1 MNIESEIIATVV
13 KAVKEC
19 YGQDVPTTMVQ
30 LQKTKAEFEGNLT
43 LVVFPFLKVSK
54 LKPEDTAQPLGE
66 YLAQHCKVV
75 QSFNVVKGFLNLTIA
90 PAAWI
95 SLLNRIDSNPIFGEK
110 TANEQSPLVMIEY
123 SSPNTNKPLHLGHVR
138 NNLLGWALAKI
149 MEANGNRVVKTNIV
163 NDRGIHICKSM
174 LAWKKWGNGA
184 TPEST
189 GKKGDHL
196 IGDYYVAF
204 DQHYR
209 AELAELTA
217 KFKAQGLND
226 EEAEKRAKEES
237 PLMKEAHN
245 MLVSWEQGDEEVR
258 ALWQMMNNWVYQ
270 GFDETYKTMGVSFD
284 KIYYESDT
292 YLEGKA
298 KVEAGLDKGLFFR
311 KDDGSVW
318 ADLSNEGLD
327 QKLLLRADGTSVYMT
342 QDIGTA
348 DLRFKDYPIDKMIY
362 VVGNEQNYHFQV
374 LSILLD
380 RLGFK
385 WGKELVHFSYGM
397 VELPNGKMKSREG
410 TVVDADELMEEM
422 ISAARR
428 TSEELGKF
436 ADMSENER
444 NEIARIVG
452 LGALKYFILK
462 VDARK
467 NMLFN
472 PEESIDFNGNTGP
485 FIQYTYARIRS
496 IMRKAEA
503 EGFDLTNTLADNL
516 PINEKEVQLIQKLNS
531 FESVVEQA
539 GKDYS
544 PSGIANYCYELTKDF
559 NQFYH
564 EYSILNA
571 ENAEAKTLRL
581 TLAKNVAKTIKNGMQ
596 LLGIEVPER
605 M

>member
-13 KAVKEC
+13 QAVKEC
-19 YGQDVPTTMVQ
+19 FGQDVPTTMVQ

-43 LVVFPFLKVSK
+43 LVVFPFLKLSR
-54 LKPEDTAQPLGE
+54 LKPEDTAQQLGD
-66 YLAQHCKVV
+66 YLAKHCKVV

-95 SLLNRIDSNPIFGEK
+95 SLLNRIDSEPRFGEK
-110 TANEQSPLVMIEY
+110 AVNEQSPLVMVEY

-138 NNLLGWALAKI
+138 NNLLGWSLAQI

-217 KFKAQGLND
+217 KFRAEGMAA
-226 EEAEKRAKEES
+226 EEAEKRAKEDS
-237 PLMKEAHN
+237 PLMKEAHD
-245 MLVSWEQGDEEVR
+245 MLVRWEQGDEEVR
-258 ALWQMMNNWVYQ
+258 ALWKKMNDWVYQ
-270 GFDETYKTMGVSFD
+270 GFDETYKAMGVGFD
-284 KIYYESDT
+284 KIYYESET

-298 KVEAGLDKGLFFR
+298 KVEEGLAKELFFR
-311 KDDGSVW
+311 KPDGSVW
-318 ADLSNEGLD
+318 ADLSDEGLD

-348 DLRFKDYPIDKMIY
+348 ALRFKDYPIDKMIY

-422 ISAARR
+422 VSAARR
-428 TSEELGKF
+428 TSEKLGKF
-436 ADMSENER
+436 ADMTENER

-452 LGALKYFILK
+452 MGALKYFILK

-503 EGFDLTNTLADNL
+503 EGIVLPSVLPDTLPL
-516 PINEKEVQLIQKLNS
+516 NEKEVQLIQKLNS
-531 FESVVEQA
+531 FETVVEQA

-564 EYSILNA
+564 DYSILNA
-571 ENAEAKTLRL
+571 ESAEAKTLRL
-581 TLAKNVAKTIKNGMQ
+581 ALAKNVAKTIKNGMQ

>member
-13 KAVKEC
+13 QAVKEC
-19 YGQDVPTTMVQ
+19 FGQDVPTTMVQ

-43 LVVFPFLKVSK
+43 LVVFPFLKLSR
-54 LKPEDTAQPLGE
+54 LKPEDTAQQLGD

-95 SLLNRIDSNPIFGEK
+95 SLLNRIDSEPRFGEK
-110 TANEQSPLVMIEY
+110 AVNEQSPLVMVEY

-138 NNLLGWALAKI
+138 NNLLGWSLAQI

-217 KFKAQGLND
+217 KFKAEGMTD

-237 PLMKEAHN
+237 PLMKEAHD
-245 MLVSWEQGDEEVR
+245 MLVRWEQGDEEVR
-258 ALWQMMNNWVYQ
+258 ALWKKMNDWVYQ
-270 GFDETYKTMGVSFD
+270 GFDETYKAMGVGFD
-284 KIYYESDT
+284 KIYYESET

-298 KVEAGLDKGLFFR
+298 KVEEGLAKGLFFR
-311 KDDGSVW
+311 KPDGSVW

-410 TVVDADELMEEM
+410 TVVDADDLMEEM
-422 ISAARR
+422 VSAARR

-436 ADMSENER
+436 ADMTENER

-452 LGALKYFILK
+452 MGALKYFILK

-496 IMRKAEA
+496 IMRKAED
-503 EGFDLTNTLADNL
+503 EGIVLPSVLPNTLPL
-516 PINEKEVQLIQKLNS
+516 NEKEVQLIQKLNS
-531 FESVVEQA
+531 FETVVEQA

-564 EYSILNA
+564 DYSILNA
-571 ENAEAKTLRL
+571 ESAEAKTLRL
-581 TLAKNVAKTIKNGMQ
+581 ALAKNVAKTIKNGMQ